1 MNSFLEQ
8 CRSALQRFRDTSWK
22 CEAKSGAQRCLNY
35 YVGHEKGHQ
44 FAPTFKAFRHPRH
57 ESSTSVLAASLLVGE
72 FECSFESGKVIE
84 ELFKEVSRLI
94 ERNDDVEVATTLVAK
109 ASGVTSI
116 SSNRT
121 CFPCLS
127 QCPIYILPCEG
138 VRHTICEKC
147 AIRFTERRH
156 QTQSSIKLQRCPL
169 GCNFRHGREWQM
181 RVKPRAAGVRL
192 LALDG

>member
-1 MNSFLEQ
+1 MFLEQ
-8 CRSALQRFRDTSWK
+8 CRSALERFRDTSWK
-22 CEAKSGAQRCLNY
+22 CEAKSGAQRCVNY

-44 FAPTFKAFRHPRH
+44 FATTSNTFAWDHRH
-57 ESSTSVLAASLLVGE
+57 ESLTSVHAASLLVGE

-84 ELFKEVSRLI
+84 GLFREVSRLI
-94 ERNDDVEVATTLVAK
+94 KRNDDVEVATTLVAK

-127 QCPIYILPCEG
+127 QCPVYILPCEEG
-138 VRHTICEKC
+138 VGHTICEKC
-147 AIRFTERRH
+147 AIRFSERGQ
-156 QTQSSIKLQRCPL
+156 QTQSSVKLQRCPL
-169 GCNFRHGREWQM
+169 GCYFKHGREWQM